1 MADNIKKLTPNAAQT
16 KIREIAKFGDV
27 ILTSH
32 CLLDSMENRSYSIHD
47 VDLVLKKGT
56 VNEPPEY
63 DKFYHNWKYKV
74 EGKTIEGDKAIVIT
88 VILSHRALLAI
99 TIMPKKGI

>member
-32 CLLDSMENRSYSIHD
+32 CLLDSMRT
-47 VDLVLKKGT
+47 G
-56 VNEPPEY
+56 
-63 DKFYHNWKYKV
+63 
-74 EGKTIEGDKAIVIT
+74 AIVFMMLI
-88 VILSHRALLAI
+88 
-99 TIMPKKGI
+99 